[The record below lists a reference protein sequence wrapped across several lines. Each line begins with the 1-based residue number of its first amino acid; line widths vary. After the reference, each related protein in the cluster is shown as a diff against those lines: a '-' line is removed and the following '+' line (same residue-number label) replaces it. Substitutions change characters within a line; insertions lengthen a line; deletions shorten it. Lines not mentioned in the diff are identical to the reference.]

1 MPYKSF
7 QVVLVI
13 LLVVFTAA
21 ALVLFVSPLTSLLLP
36 TAGSGGGTDFS
47 YIVTIP
53 GGVSNKIFNLI
64 IVVLLLAIAGV
75 YLISRRRKLP

>member
-1 MPYKSF
+1 MLHKSF

-21 ALVLFVSPLTSLLLP
+21 GLVLFVSPLTSLLLP
-36 TAGSGGGTDFS
+36 TRGGTDS
-47 YIVTIP
+47 SGIVAIS
-53 GGVSNKIFNLI
+53 GGMSNRILNLLI
-64 IVVLLLAIAGV
+64 IVVVLLAIAGV